1 MDARR
6 TDVSET
12 ARSLGGLDNPSYTY
26 ACAID
31 TAVTDAS
38 AEEWARATFEGAP
51 TAVRLV
57 IVAGWRL
64 ALRLRLVPRA
74 TPSSVLGWRIL
85 SSTPPAIVLATGSP
99 LLTARL
105 VVQVE
110 GARVVHTTLVRTD
123 RRLGGVV
130 WAAATPI
137 HQLTIPFLL
146 DHAAAER
153 RRVAEDAGTRRSG
166 VRASS

>member
-1 MDARR
+1 MADPL
-6 TDVSET
+6 EH
-12 ARSLGGLDNPSYTY
+12 
-26 ACAID
+26 
-31 TAVTDAS
+31 
-38 AEEWARATFEGAP
+38 ATGD
-51 TAVRLV
+51 R
-57 IVAGWRL
+57 
-64 ALRLRLVPRA
+64 PRD
-74 TPSSVLGWRIL
+74 
-85 SSTPPAIVLATGSP
+85 GSP